1 MVATVIKAIPILVII
16 TLGSFPGFIM
26 SISVER
32 EDPHARTGNPQDDAY
47 LAVEI
52 LTTMKTLFDAEI
64 LVYRELADDALV

>member
-1 MVATVIKAIPILVII
+1 
-16 TLGSFPGFIM
+16 M

-47 LAVEI
+47 LAVEV